1 MSLYVDASAVV
12 KLYVHEPES
21 DEAAELLHG
30 PWVSGRHT
38 LVEVRR
44 ALSQALAGPELRVAR
59 DRFASDWE
67 RTSIVELDEHVC
79 GAAAERAESTGVR
92 ALDAL
97 HLAAAELLGRDER
110 SFVTFDQRLA
120 AAARSLGWTV
130 LGA

>member
-1 MSLYVDASAVV
+1 LSLYVDASAVV

-21 DEAAELLHG
+21 DEAAELLRG
-30 PWVSGRHT
+30 QWASGRHT

-44 ALSQALAGPELRVAR
+44 ALSQALAGPELSIAR

-67 RTSIVELDEHVC
+67 RTLIVELDEHVC
-79 GAAAERAESTGVR
+79 GAAAELAESTGVR

>member
-1 MSLYVDASAVV
+1 LTLYVDASAVV
-12 KLYVHEPES
+12 KLYVREPDS
-21 DEAAELLHG
+21 HHAAELLRG
-30 PWVSGRHT
+30 QWASGRHT

-44 ALSQALAGPELRVAR
+44 ALTQALGGPRLRVAR

-67 RTSIVELDEHVC
+67 LTSVVELDEDVC
-79 GAAAERAESTGVR
+79 ATAAELAESTGVR

-97 HLAAAELLGRDER
+97 HLAAAELLGRHER